1 VEQDGPVSG
10 WRVIWPDS
18 GWLPI
23 EGLYSL
29 WPAKPR
35 TSIGCILA
43 VTDDYDSWDNVYTGM
58 INATKI
64 RLLPPKA

>member
-1 VEQDGPVSG
+1 MEQDGPVSG

-23 EGLYSL
+23 EGLYD
-29 WPAKPR
+29 R
-35 TSIGCILA
+35 GRRYGCLLA
-43 VTDDYDSWDNVYTGM
+43 VTDDYDSWDNVFTGTISAM
-58 INATKI
+58 KI